1 MRVLPDAPLVV
12 RSPQNVQVTGCL
24 FLGSSTLVLATAK
37 KWPCPECPVIKTIDD
52 MIITSNRWNTNN
64 RANTSIVRPTCRP
77 CQCLRADRPC

>member
-1 MRVLPDAPLVV
+1 MLPDAPLVV

-64 RANTSIVRPTCRP
+64 RANTSIVRPTCP
-77 CQCLRADRPC
+77 PMSPPG

>member
-1 MRVLPDAPLVV
+1 MLPDAPLVV

-52 MIITSNRWNTNN
+52 MIVT
-64 RANTSIVRPTCRP
+64 
-77 CQCLRADRPC
+77 LRKKKMYEIKHTDF